1 MRAVAQRGTLG
12 VFASTKIQRSA
23 RRGCVGLGQEIGAFV
38 RAVAKW
44 LARAFAAGAPE
55 VLFALNNFNRVGAF
69 LCNDRIGHGAL
80 QVQVGLFKLRLFPP
94 WVELG

>member
-1 MRAVAQRGTLG
+1 MRAVAQRGTLS

-23 RRGCVGLGQEIGAFV
+23 RGSLVGLGQEIGAFV

-44 LARAFAAGAPE
+44 LASAFSAGAPE
-55 VLFALNNFNRVGAF
+55 VLFAPNNFNRVGAF
-69 LCNDRIGHGAL
+69 LCDDRIRHSAL
-80 QVQVGLFKLRLFPP
+80 QVQVGLFKLGFFPP